1 MFIVGDSIVKY
12 INGWDIAKKMKSN
25 CEVYVKTLFWG

>member
-1 MFIVGDSIVKY
+1 MFKVGHSMVKY
-12 INGWDIAKKMKSN
+12 INGWDVAKMKSN